1 MEDIAPAL
9 SELLSLKST
18 GTQISSALA
27 RLNASLAA
35 TALAD
40 DHGAASGFSR
50 RAFVKTQESYRHNGM
65 SPSLASAARRCD
77 EGAAC

>member
-1 MEDIAPAL
+1 MEDIAAAL

-27 RLNASLAA
+27 RLNAALAA

-40 DHGAASGFSR
+40 DHGAASGSSR
-50 RAFVKTQESYRHNGM
+50 RAFVKAQESYRHNGM
-65 SPSLASAARRCD
+65 CERRLC
-77 EGAAC
+77 